1 MDKHIDIPEGISTQG
16 HSSMDIHKNKF
27 VIKIIREWI
36 SFMHIGLKLSMLLW
50 ISIRISMYFY
60 EYPCID
66 LIWILDPGKPHKDLR
81 SKHLI
86 INQNSRKVFRSQSKL
101 FDWDRAAKLLVQKV
115 WLLKQNV
122 TCSNRHL
129 LVIERKHCWYD
140 KNIFSVFEFTSWFTD
155 CHFTTPNHSKKD

>member
-1 MDKHIDIPEGISTQG
+1 VDKHIDIPEGISTQG

-50 ISIRISMYFY
+50 ISIRISMLLWISIRISMYFY

-81 SKHLI
+81 SKHLL

-101 FDWDRAAKLLVQKV
+101 FD
-115 WLLKQNV
+115 
-122 TCSNRHL
+122 
-129 LVIERKHCWYD
+129 
-140 KNIFSVFEFTSWFTD
+140 
-155 CHFTTPNHSKKD
+155 